1 MSDKLVYNY
10 MKADG
15 SFISYRESMAAFAP
29 TEEEFSQLREK
40 IIRTIGIETS
50 PGFDDTLHFLI
61 TLMRDKAIGY
71 AEMESVTQSQK
82 KLAGLKNHLTKL
94 QKYICEDISD
104 TTSHHLSIEIMEF
117 MQDGDTVDPVFALQ
131 NNIEVVLA
139 ICERTQERIKG
150 QKANFTP
157 IHMRQILA
165 EELARELHKMGV
177 ELKKYRNGEFV
188 EVLKHVLKAVPFK
201 VDGQTKALV
210 AIPTDL
216 FLVASKAIDEFP
228 KKEPFP
234 LLGLI

>member
-10 MKADG
+10 MRADG

-29 TEEEFSQLREK
+29 TDEEFSKLRKK
-40 IIRTIGIETS
+40 IIGTIGIETS
-50 PGFDDTLHFLI
+50 TGFDDTLHFLI

-71 AEMESVTQSQK
+71 AEMESVTLSQK

-117 MQDGDTVDPVFALQ
+117 MEDGDTVDPVFALQ

-201 VDGQTKALV
+201 LDGQKKASV

-216 FLVASKAIDEFP
+216 FQVASKAIDEFP
-228 KKEPFP
+228 NKEPFP
-234 LLGLI
+234 LLGLL